1 VHKLFA
7 RWEDNR
13 EGPFL
18 SRATQISE
26 EAVITMRA
34 TGLSERELSG
44 ELSGMLS
51 RVGFLKSFDDAQ
63 LDEARAATEE
73 AIRIGDADG
82 WVTKW
87 NLAHITAR
95 RGDILEAQQHLASAV
110 KAASNWSG
118 ATASVLVFV
127 PGRQAADCMIAIS
140 ATGLP
145 ELLEL
150 QAAVFAAV
158 EQNDGQL
165 SEIIDRCEASGDPAV
180 VCAADWIA
188 KSFGTAVA

>member
-1 VHKLFA
+1 
-7 RWEDNR
+7 
-13 EGPFL
+13 
-18 SRATQISE
+18 
-26 EAVITMRA
+26 MRA

-51 RVGFLKSFDDAQ
+51 RLGFLKSFDDEQ
-63 LDEARAATEE
+63 LDEAKTATEE

-95 RGDILEAQQHLASAV
+95 GGDISKAQEHLTSAI
-110 KAASNWSG
+110 AAANDWNSS
-118 ATASVLVFV
+118 TASILVFV

-140 ATGLP
+140 PTGLS

-158 EQNDGQL
+158 EQDDDQL
-165 SEIIDRCEASGDPAV
+165 SEVVGRCEKSDDPAV